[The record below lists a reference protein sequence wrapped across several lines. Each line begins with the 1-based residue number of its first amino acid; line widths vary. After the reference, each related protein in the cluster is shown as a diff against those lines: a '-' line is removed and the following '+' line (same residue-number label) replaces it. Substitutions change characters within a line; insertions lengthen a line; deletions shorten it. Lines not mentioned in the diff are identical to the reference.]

1 MYDDEFEL
9 TFDLSDED
17 KASRA
22 PEPEQEPVQE
32 AAPEPAAK
40 TEPAAETE
48 PPVEPVPEPTVPA
61 ANGRCVL
68 ISGGDRGIGAAAAR
82 AFWQAGYRVAVLY
95 HTHAEAAAALEKEL
109 PGLLAVQC
117 DVASRASCE
126 VAFHTV
132 EQAVGHVD
140 VLVSNAGIAQ
150 QKLFTDITP
159 EEWQHMLDV
168 NLSGAFHL
176 CQLALPGMIRRK
188 AGRILTV
195 SSMWGQTGGSCE
207 VHYSAAKA
215 GLIGLTKALAKE
227 EGPSGI
233 TVNCVAPGVIDTDM
247 MAAFTAEDKA
257 ALAEET
263 PVGRLGSADEVAQ
276 LLVFLA
282 GESAGY
288 ITGQVFG
295 VNGGLV
301 I

>member
-1 MYDDEFEL
+1 M
-9 TFDLSDED
+9 
-17 KASRA
+17 
-22 PEPEQEPVQE
+22 
-32 AAPEPAAK
+32 
-40 TEPAAETE
+40 
-48 PPVEPVPEPTVPA
+48 
-61 ANGRCVL
+61 
-68 ISGGDRGIGAAAAR
+68 
-82 AFWQAGYRVAVLY
+82 AVLY

-176 CQLALPGMIRRK
+176 CQLTLPG
-188 AGRILTV
+188 
-195 SSMWGQTGGSCE
+195 
-207 VHYSAAKA
+207 
-215 GLIGLTKALAKE
+215 KE

>member
-1 MYDDEFEL
+1 LYDDEFEL

-17 KASRA
+17 EASRA
-22 PEPEQEPVQE
+22 PAPEQEPVQE
-32 AAPEPAAK
+32 AAPEPAA
-40 TEPAAETE
+40 ETE
-48 PPVEPVPEPTVPA
+48 PPVEPVPGPAVPA

-176 CQLALPGMIRRK
+176 CQLALPDMIRRK